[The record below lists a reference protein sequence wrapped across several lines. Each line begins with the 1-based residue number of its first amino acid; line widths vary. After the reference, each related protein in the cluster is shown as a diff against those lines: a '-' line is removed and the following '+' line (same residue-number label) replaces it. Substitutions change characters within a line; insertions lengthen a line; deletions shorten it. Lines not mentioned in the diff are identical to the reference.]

1 MRIEAMTEFASN
13 RTYTD
18 TPMTSVS
25 MLQTGRDEKQTKNHP
40 TKYYKTASQTKK
52 KRKKLQLTMVM
63 FTSGSAW
70 RAFGL
75 ILLVCHTPPS
85 LSQTLVGTLSNFDV
99 SNDTNETCHGF
110 EIEIDGVDCSQI
122 TYTFGAPWSRYG
134 DPSLEPKL
142 DSSSNVVGCYIRYR
156 SQYNN
161 NTNSWVQGTVVT
173 PAANAQLTT
182 CGHAC
187 YNGGPIGAQY
197 DTSGCEHFGL
207 GLNYVASPTST
218 IYRWIVAD
226 PATPGQ
232 LKVFGTNV
240 KIPAVSWNGY
250 VAPNPNPNPAQ
261 PAAQVNVVQAQIEEE
276 PNPVCSKYGAEARW
290 VKVFQRESPDHLQL
304 EELVSDNPKVPK
316 GEDAAEIEIEWQL
329 MQALPTCDENGG
341 PLAANN
347 SLVLEKE
354 LGADS
359 NALTKRYEFF
369 KYTGAY
375 DPETNEALPISD
387 SPPNATDLGD
397 YIGSQMVA
405 ANLVMPLVV
414 VSGSLSQGEVGLQY
428 SQPVVTG
435 GFAPYEISVTG
446 SLPEGLIIDAATGEL
461 SGIPTTATGQALL
474 FSVTATDANGTST
487 TGDMSLNILGAPVI
501 TTTSLP
507 AGEKGVAYSKNLD
520 AVNGIPPFTWSVSG
534 LPSGLSLNPATG
546 LLSGTP
552 STFGSYALSVTLA
565 DSNLMAGTKA
575 LTLDVANP
583 ITITTSSLPTATLGA
598 AYSTKVS
605 ASGGTTPYIWAATG
619 LPTGLSLNSTG
630 FITGTPSVN
639 GTFTAIFNITDA
651 KSQKSQK
658 SLTLKVILPLNINVV
673 PLPKGAI
680 GLAYSTTLTASGG
693 IPPVVWSTTSLFP
706 PGLSLNSTTGTVSG
720 IPSVSGSFTMTFHAR
735 DGLDRNQDKDFIITI
750 VAPVNISTSSLA
762 IGQTG
767 AAYSAGLT
775 ATGGALPFTWSL
787 TGALPAG
794 LSFNVSTA
802 VLSGIPTTSG
812 SFPLSFTA
820 KDTLLQTAVKALTL
834 TIVASPTKAPVQ
846 PVAPVKRVAPVKPM
860 APVKPAAP
868 MKPVAPVKP
877 APSKPK

>member
-1 MRIEAMTEFASN
+1 M
-13 RTYTD
+13 
-18 TPMTSVS
+18 VS
-25 MLQTGRDEKQTKNHP
+25 FRGGAALK
-40 TKYYKTASQTKK
+40 
-52 KRKKLQLTMVM
+52 
-63 FTSGSAW
+63 
-70 RAFGL
+70 AFGL
-75 ILLVCHTPPS
+75 LLLASQPMLS
-85 LSQTLVGTLSNFDV
+85 FSQTLVGTLSNFDV
-99 SNDTNETCHGF
+99 GNDTNETCHGF
-110 EIEIDGVDCSQI
+110 EIELEGVDCSQI

-134 DPSLEPKL
+134 DPSREPKL

-161 NTNSWVQGTVVT
+161 VTNSWVQGTVVT
-173 PAANAQLTT
+173 PAANAQLST

-207 GLNYVASPTST
+207 GLNYVANPTRT
-218 IYRWIVAD
+218 TYRWIVAD

-250 VAPNPNPNPAQ
+250 VAPNPAQ
-261 PAAQVNVVQAQIEEE
+261 PAAQVNVVQAEIEEE
-276 PNPVCSKYGAEARW
+276 ANPECSKYGAEARW
-290 VKVFQRESPDHLQL
+290 VKVFQRESPDHLKL

-316 GEDAAEIEIEWQL
+316 EVDADAPEIEIEWQL
-329 MQALPTCDENGG
+329 MQALPTCDEDGG

-387 SPPNATDLGD
+387 SPPNATDLGA

-405 ANLVMPLVV
+405 ANLVLPLVV

-446 SLPEGLIIDAATGEL
+446 SLPEGLIIDTATGEL
-461 SGIPTTATGQALL
+461 SGIPTIATDQTF
-474 FSVTATDANGTST
+474 FSVTATDANGTSAA
-487 TGDMSLNILGAPVI
+487 GDMSIKVITPLTIVNSSLPNGAFGNSYSTTLMASGGTLPYIWSITGTLPTGIGLNSATGVLSGTPTQSGSFTSLKVKVTDADQLSSSQTMQLTIENPVTI

-507 AGEKGVAYSKNLD
+507 TATVGSKYSK
-520 AVNGIPPFTWSVSG
+520 
-534 LPSGLSLNPATG
+534 
-546 LLSGTP
+546 
-552 STFGSYALSVTLA
+552 
-565 DSNLMAGTKA
+565 M
-575 LTLDVANP
+575 
-583 ITITTSSLPTATLGA
+583 
-598 AYSTKVS
+598 VS
-605 ASGGTTPYIWAATG
+605 ASGGTAPYIWAATG
-619 LPTGLSLNSTG
+619 LPTGMALNSTG
-630 FITGTPSVN
+630 FITGNPSVN
-639 GTFTAIFNITDA
+639 GTFTVIIDIKDA

-658 SLTLKVILPLNINVV
+658 SLSLKVILPLNINVV

-680 GLAYSTTLTASGG
+680 GLDYYTTLTASGG
-693 IPPVVWSTTSLFP
+693 IPPVVWSTPSPFP
-706 PGLSLNSTTGTVSG
+706 SGLSLDPTTGKVSG
-720 IPSVSGSFTMTFHAR
+720 TPSVSGSFTMTFKVR
-735 DGLDRNQDKDFIITI
+735 DGLDRDQDKDFIITI
-750 VAPVNISTSSLA
+750 VAPVNIITSSLA

-767 AAYSAGLT
+767 APYSAGIT
-775 ATGGALPFTWSL
+775 ATGGALPLTWTL
-787 TGALPAG
+787 TGSLPAG
-794 LSFNVSTA
+794 LSFNAATA

-820 KDTLLQTAVKALTL
+820 KDTLLQTTVKALIL
-834 TIVASPTKAPVQ
+834 TVVASPTKAPVK
-846 PVAPVKRVAPVKPM
+846 PAAPVKPVKPTVPRKPA
-860 APVKPAAP
+860 APVKPV
-868 MKPVAPVKP
+868 KPTVPRKPAVPVKPVKP